1 MTLGRTG
8 IAGAVAAVV
17 LIWALLGGALLLL
30 LVALNVASVLGGVL
44 WRPFP
49 GDFELTEMGVAV
61 AAFSFL
67 PFAQLTGQNVT
78 ADIFTSRAGPRM
90 VALMSTLA
98 AAVATLFA
106 GLLLWRMSLGL
117 LDQRTYGTTTT
128 ILQLPIWW
136 AFAPILISLVLL
148 AIASLVSLV
157 EALRAVRG

>member
-98 AAVATLFA
+98 AVVATLFA